1 VQKNI
6 LEMIMLGKPQFIQR
20 ALACAMLLFTTLA
33 TPAFG
38 QNKYPD
44 RPVKIIVGFPPGGPT
59 DIVARLIAN
68 RLEKALGQSFIVEN
82 KPGGGSNIGSQEAA
96 RAKPDGY
103 TLFLGTVANATNIST
118 YKKLNY
124 DTQRDFIPISQL
136 VSSPSILVANN
147 DQPFKTLPELIAY
160 AKANP
165 GKLAYATSGPGGSPH
180 LAGEMLKLRAGI
192 DLLHVPYKGAAP
204 AMNDVIGGQVGIGF
218 KTASGV
224 TTTLQAGKLRP
235 IAVAGRER
243 MPQLPNV
250 PTLIELGFPDFE
262 VSSWSGLLAPTGT
275 PPDIINLLAK
285 TTVEIMK
292 SPDIRKQLEGIGA
305 FPVGSTP
312 EEFKKYIDDEIK
324 KWAVVAKAA
333 NIEL

>member
-1 VQKNI
+1 MTTKNQ
-6 LEMIMLGKPQFIQR
+6 LFQR
-20 ALACAMLLFTTLA
+20 LLICAALSLAAVA
-33 TPAFG
+33 TPSFA

-44 RPVKIIVGFPPGGPT
+44 RPVKIIVGFAPGGPT
-59 DIVARLIAN
+59 DIVARLIGS
-68 RLEKALGQSFIVEN
+68 RLEKALGQPFVVEN

-103 TLFLGTVANATNIST
+103 TLFLGTVANATNLST

-124 DTQRDFIPISQL
+124 DTLRDFIPISQL

-180 LAGEMLKLRAGI
+180 LAGEMLKMRAGI
-192 DLLHVPYKGAAP
+192 DALHVPYKGAAP
-204 AMNDVIGGQVGIGF
+204 AMNDVIGGQVAIGF

-224 TTTLQAGKLRP
+224 TTTIQAGKLRA

-262 VSSWSGLLAPTGT
+262 VSSWSGLMAPTGT
-275 PPDIINLLAK
+275 PPEIINLLAK
-285 TTVEIMK
+285 TTIEIMK

-312 EEFKKYIDDEIK
+312 EEFKKYIEDEIK
-324 KWAVVAKAA
+324 KWAIVAKTAK
-333 NIEL
+333 IEL

>member
-1 VQKNI
+1 
-6 LEMIMLGKPQFIQR
+6 MITTSQLIQR
-20 ALACAMLLFTTLA
+20 MIGCALLSFATLTSA
-33 TPAFG
+33 SFAQG
-38 QNKYPD
+38 KYPD
-44 RPVKIIVGFPPGGPT
+44 RPVKIIVGFAPGGPT
-59 DIVARLIAN
+59 DIVARIIGS
-68 RLEKALGQSFIVEN
+68 RLEKALGQPFVVEN

-103 TLFLGTVANATNIST
+103 TLFLGTVANATNMST

-124 DTQRDFIPISQL
+124 DTLRDFIPISQL

-180 LAGEMLKLRAGI
+180 LAGEMLKIRAGI
-192 DLLHVPYKGAAP
+192 DLLNVPYKGAAP

-224 TTTLQAGKLRP
+224 TTTIQAGKLRA

-243 MPQLPNV
+243 MPQLPDI
-250 PTLIELGFPDFE
+250 PTLIELGFPNFE
-262 VSSWSGLLAPTGT
+262 VSSWSGLMAPTGT
-275 PPDIINLLAK
+275 PPEIINLLAK
-285 TTVEIMK
+285 TTIEIMK
-292 SPDIRKQLEGIGA
+292 SPDVRKQLEGIGA

-312 EEFKKYIDDEIK
+312 EEFKQYISDEKK
-324 KWAVVAKAA
+324 KWAEVAKTAK
-333 NIEL
+333 IEL

>member
-1 VQKNI
+1 
-6 LEMIMLGKPQFIQR
+6 MIGKFQLIQR
-20 ALACAMLLFTTLA
+20 VLACTMLSVATLA

-68 RLEKALGQSFIVEN
+68 RLEKALGQTFIVEN

-103 TLFLGTVANATNIST
+103 TLFLGTVANATNLST

-165 GKLAYATSGPGGSPH
+165 GKLAYATSGAGGSPH
-180 LAGEMLKLRAGI
+180 LAA
-192 DLLHVPYKGAAP
+192 
-204 AMNDVIGGQVGIGF
+204 
-218 KTASGV
+218 
-224 TTTLQAGKLRP
+224 
-235 IAVAGRER
+235 
-243 MPQLPNV
+243 
-250 PTLIELGFPDFE
+250 
-262 VSSWSGLLAPTGT
+262 
-275 PPDIINLLAK
+275 
-285 TTVEIMK
+285 
-292 SPDIRKQLEGIGA
+292 
-305 FPVGSTP
+305 
-312 EEFKKYIDDEIK
+312 
-324 KWAVVAKAA
+324 
-333 NIEL
+333 

>member
-1 VQKNI
+1 
-6 LEMIMLGKPQFIQR
+6 MITKTRLIQR
-20 ALACAMLLFTTLA
+20 LLTCVTLSLAAVA
-33 TPAFG
+33 TPSLA

-44 RPVKIIVGFPPGGPT
+44 RPVKIIVGFAPGGPT
-59 DIVARLIAN
+59 DIVARLIGS
-68 RLEKALGQSFIVEN
+68 RLEKALGQPFVIEN

-180 LAGEMLKLRAGI
+180 LAGEMLKMRAGI
-192 DLLHVPYKGAAP
+192 DALHVPYKGASP
-204 AMNDVIGGQVGIGF
+204 AMNDVIGGQVAIGF

-224 TTTLQAGKLRP
+224 TTTIQAGKLRAL
-235 IAVAGRER
+235 AVANACHNCL
-243 MPQLPNV
+243 MCPHSSNSVFL
-250 PTLIELGFPDFE
+250 TL
-262 VSSWSGLLAPTGT
+262 
-275 PPDIINLLAK
+275 K
-285 TTVEIMK
+285 
-292 SPDIRKQLEGIGA
+292 
-305 FPVGSTP
+305 
-312 EEFKKYIDDEIK
+312 
-324 KWAVVAKAA
+324 
-333 NIEL
+333 